1 VKRRLFVILNLSMV
15 SGFVIL
21 GISIVSPVL
30 PQYALSFSIPMALIG
45 WAVSAFALARL
56 FMDVPAGF
64 LADRFGRKINMI
76 IGLILII
83 MSSVGA
89 GLATSYPLLILARI
103 VEGLGSALYV
113 TSATTWVA
121 QISAG
126 EARGRYMSLYSALI
140 FAGTS
145 FGPTIGGYSAVHFG
159 LNAPFFIYGGFA
171 FFGLLATIPLKEPIK
186 EPSESSTARHSEMS
200 LKDVPAVLLNG
211 PFLLVNCSVFAL
223 FFLRVGVRSTLLPLY
238 ASLNLGLSEDKIGV
252 IMMVAAIIT
261 SALAF
266 PSGWLSDKIGRKK
279 PIMTCLFLSTLAV
292 LLIPLQTHLGG
303 LIGIMALYGLAT
315 GLQGSIAAWPADVAP
330 RGKLGTSM
338 GAYRVIGDLGMV
350 LGPIA
355 VTYIAGNTGNATI
368 SFVPFLVPAVLTFI
382 VGIMML
388 WAPDPAAKKQVMPD
402 TFEHDSFGSEKR

>member
-1 VKRRLFVILNLSMV
+1 MKRRLFIILNLSLV

-30 PQYALSFSIPMALIG
+30 PQYALSFSIPVALIG
-45 WAVSAFALARL
+45 WVISAFALARM

-64 LADRFGRKINMI
+64 LADRFGRKINMMV
-76 IGLILII
+76 GLILII
-83 MSSVGA
+83 LSSVGA
-89 GLATSYPLLILARI
+89 GLASSYSWLILARI
-103 VEGLGSALYV
+103 VEGVGSALYV

-126 EARGRYMSLYSALI
+126 EARGRYMSLYSGLI

-145 FGPTIGGYSAVHFG
+145 FGPTIGGYAAVHFG
-159 LNAPFFIYGGFA
+159 LNAPFFMYAGFA
-171 FFGLLATIPLKEPIK
+171 FFGLLATIPLKEPVD
-186 EPSESSTARHSEMS
+186 SSLARHSEVS
-200 LKDVPAVLLNG
+200 LKDLPAILLNG

-238 ASLNLGLSEDKIGV
+238 ASLNLGLSEDKIGI

-261 SALAF
+261 SVLAF
-266 PSGWLSDKIGRKK
+266 PSGWLSDKIGRKI
-279 PIMTCLFLSTLAV
+279 PIMTCLFLSTAAV
-292 LLIPLQTHLGG
+292 LLIPLQTRLGG

-330 RGKLGTSM
+330 KGKLGTSM
-338 GAYRVIGDLGMV
+338 GVYRVIGDSGMV

-355 VTYIAGNTGNATI
+355 VTYVAGSTGDSTI
-368 SFVPFLVPAVLTFI
+368 TFVPFLIPAILTFV
-382 VGIMML
+382 VGILMI
-388 WAPDPAAKKQVMPD
+388 WARDPAAKKHVTPATIEQ
-402 TFEHDSFGSEKR
+402 DSFNSEKY